1 MKRDKCSVTPLC
13 NLSIYNELNN
23 AYIYRGGAL
32 VHVRGK
38 WKPEAGSK
46 ASQGGRAVGVPPTD
60 SANKSHPRLHNRFAM
75 LSKLTARSAIPPF
88 ELRFNPSTSI
98 NGAAYSPD
106 SHNPMLGQAMVSGLF
121 SAWSGLV
128 GSALF
133 CSGYVEGTQQA
144 SQRPRAVNL
153 CMC

>member
-1 MKRDKCSVTPLC
+1 MHIYIVEALLC
-13 NLSIYNELNN
+13 MCAASGNP
-23 AYIYRGGAL
+23 RR
-32 VHVRGK
+32 VQRRR
-38 WKPEAGSK
+38 K
-46 ASQGGRAVGVPPTD
+46 AGGRAVGVPPTD

-98 NGAAYSPD
+98 NEAAYSPD

-128 GSALF
+128 GSARF
-133 CSGYVEGTQQA
+133 CSGYVERAQQA

>member
-1 MKRDKCSVTPLC
+1 MCVASGNPRRVQ
-13 NLSIYNELNN
+13 
-23 AYIYRGGAL
+23 R
-32 VHVRGK
+32 RR
-38 WKPEAGSK
+38 K
-46 ASQGGRAVGVPPTD
+46 AGGRAVGVPPTD

-121 SAWSGLV
+121 SAWSGSVRVMWRGLNRLPNAPV
-128 GSALF
+128 LRT
-133 CSGYVEGTQQA
+133 YVCVKL
-144 SQRPRAVNL
+144 SDL
-153 CMC
+153 